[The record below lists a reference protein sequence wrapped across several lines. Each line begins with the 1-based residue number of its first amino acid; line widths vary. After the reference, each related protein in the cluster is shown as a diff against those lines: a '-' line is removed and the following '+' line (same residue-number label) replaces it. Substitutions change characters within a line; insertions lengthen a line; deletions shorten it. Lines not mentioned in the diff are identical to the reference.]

1 MEISL
6 IIRTP
11 GTAPKQCERVQ
22 DFIQSAV
29 DQGHDI
35 KQCFFQ
41 GAGVSAA
48 LDDQALPRWRQL
60 AILTGA
66 ELLLCS
72 QAVEA
77 SALSVPEHFV
87 IAGLG
92 ALVEAAVNADRLVSF
107 V

>member
-6 IIRTP
+6 IICTP

-48 LDDQALPRWRQL
+48 LHEHTPPRWRQL
-60 AILTGA
+60 ATLTGA

-77 SALSVPEHFV
+77 AALSVPEPFI

>member
-6 IIRTP
+6 IICTP
-11 GTAPKQCERVQ
+11 GTAPKQCERIH

-48 LDDQALPRWRQL
+48 LHEHTLPRWRQL
-60 AILTGA
+60 ATLTGA

-77 SALSVPEHFV
+77 AALSVPEPFV

-92 ALVEAAVNADRLVSF
+92 TLVEAAVNADRLVSF

>member
-1 MEISL
+1 MQISL

-11 GTAPKQCERVQ
+11 GTVPSRCERVQ
-22 DFIQSAV
+22 DFIQSAI
-29 DQGHDI
+29 DQGHQI
-35 KQCFFQ
+35 RQCFFQ
-41 GAGVSAA
+41 GAGVSTAVCERT
-48 LDDQALPRWRQL
+48 LPRWRQL
-60 AILTGA
+60 ATLTGA

-77 SALSVPEHFV
+77 YALTVPDPFV

-92 ALVEAAVNADRLVSF
+92 SLIESAVTADRLVSF

>member
-11 GTAPKQCERVQ
+11 GTDPNQCKRAQ

-29 DQGHDI
+29 DQGHQI
-35 KQCFFQ
+35 RQCFFQ

-48 LDDQALPRWRQL
+48 LSDQTLPRWRQL
-60 AILTGA
+60 AALTGA

-77 SALSVPEHFV
+77 SALSVPEPFV